1 MQRAEFNSL
10 ANQSCLIHEIALDI
24 GILSIDAIYHRC
36 NLTQNATYDNR
47 LNMLLQTSSDY
58 LQLAQQQEPKWKKM
72 LQHERDQKVRIEKM
86 VEQLARQHSHLEEAA
101 QHAIPSATPAGGHRP
116 SRKLIDFYSFL
127 FRFVNNV
134 SMHLS
139 AHF

>member
-1 MQRAEFNSL
+1 MWSKIDVI
-10 ANQSCLIHEIALDI
+10 SHE
-24 GILSIDAIYHRC
+24 
-36 NLTQNATYDNR
+36 TQLLNE
-47 LNMLLQTSSDY
+47 LNMLQTSSDY

-116 SRKLIDFYSFL
+116 SRK
-127 FRFVNNV
+127 
-134 SMHLS
+134 
-139 AHF
+139 